1 MVMLVS
7 TSPCCRALCAKK
19 IALRGLM
26 VGVSA
31 KKFALRAQNTPKS
44 AFLRLLGE
52 FFRGRAAGG
61 AVLGEFFAEVPL
73 EGPCW
78 ASFFAE
84 VPLEGVCWASLRTGS
99 RGIPRGELC
108 CAAALVVSPSTGSV
122 NPSIRSYPHL
132 VVAGRGRPHRPQ
144 QPSPQRK
151 ALTKG
156 KCLPVKAVTSL
167 DNGRKWRVSAGR
179 TLELLR

>member
-1 MVMLVS
+1 MLLVS

-52 FFRGRAAGG
+52 FFRGSAAGG

-84 VPLEGVCWASLRTGS
+84 EPLEGVCWASLRTGS

-122 NPSIRSYPHL
+122 NPSIRSYSHL
-132 VVAGRGRPHRPQ
+132 VVAGRGRPPPPPTTLPATQ
-144 QPSPQRK
+144 SVD
-151 ALTKG
+151 KG
-156 KCLPVKAVTSL
+156 KVPSGQ
-167 DNGRKWRVSAGR
+167 GRDKP
-179 TLELLR
+179 